1 MSTFEE
7 AAQMAKDQLPESLPN
22 EDMLALYALFKQAT
36 AGDCNTDR
44 PGIFDQK
51 GRYKWDAW
59 NGKKG
64 MSQED
69 AKKQYIQLVHDLKA
83 KHGTR

>member
-1 MSTFEE
+1 MFKFLSNITKT
-7 AAQMAKDQLPESLPN
+7 AVPTRLWKQLMTS
-22 EDMLALYALFKQAT
+22 
-36 AGDCNTDR
+36 GDEHHDDDNR